1 MQSRI
6 HIRVLFDSINIFHY
20 FIELPERKYGLY
32 PISENSQFSYT
43 VII

>member
-1 MQSRI
+1 MQSRL
-6 HIRVLFDSINIFHY
+6 HIRELFASINMFHH

-32 PISENSQFSYT
+32 PISANSQFSYT

>member
-6 HIRVLFDSINIFHY
+6 HIRKVFDSINMFHY

-32 PISENSQFSYT
+32 PISANSQFSYT